1 MSELYFIRHGQANFG
16 HDEYDRLSE
25 RGGEQVRATARYFL
39 ERKIIPDALYSGTLA
54 RQMASAEIFA
64 AEFAARGVALPPGEW
79 VEGFNE
85 HDSARI
91 VKALL
96 PRMAERDPS
105 LSADMAKIYTD
116 NRSFQRVFE
125 RTMIAWISGAESVEG
140 VESWAEFRGK
150 VNDAIRIITR
160 ACGRSG
166 RIVVFSSGGPIG
178 CAGGLALD
186 LSDEHTLRLSWQV
199 VNASV
204 TRFVFSGERIS
215 LSYFNMHA
223 HLESADG
230 STLVTYR

>member
-16 HDEYDRLSE
+16 QDEYDRLSE
-25 RGGEQVRATARYFL
+25 RGGEQIRATARYFL
-39 ERKIIPDALYSGTLA
+39 DRSISFDAIYSGTLA
-54 RQMASAEIFA
+54 RQTASAEIFA
-64 AEFAARGVALPPGEW
+64 AECSARGVALPARTS

-85 HDSARI
+85 HDSASI

-105 LSADMAKIYTD
+105 LSADMAKIFTD
-116 NRSFQRVFE
+116 NSSFQRVFE
-125 RTMIAWISGAESVEG
+125 RTMIAWITGVERVDG
-140 VESWAEFRGK
+140 VESWAEFRGS
-150 VNDAIRIITR
+150 VSDSMRFITR
-160 ACGRSG
+160 ACGRSA
-166 RIVVFSSGGPIG
+166 RIAVFSSGGPIG
-178 CAGGLALD
+178 CAAGLALD

-215 LSYFNMHA
+215 LSFFNMYA
-223 HLESADG
+223 HLESAGG

>member
-25 RGGEQVRATARYFL
+25 RGGEQIRTTAGYFL

-54 RQMASAEIFA
+54 RQTASAEIFA
-64 AEFAARGVALPPGEW
+64 AECAVRGVALPDRTSI
-79 VEGFNE
+79 EGLNE

-96 PRMAERDPS
+96 PRMAGRDPS
-105 LSADMAKIYTD
+105 LSADMARIYTD
-116 NRSFQRVFE
+116 NSSFQRVFE
-125 RTMIAWISGAESVEG
+125 RTMIAWISGAESVES
-140 VESWAEFRGK
+140 VELWEEFRGR
-150 VNDAIRIITR
+150 VNESIRIIMR

-166 RIVVFSSGGPIG
+166 RIAVFSSGGPIG
-178 CAGGLALD
+178 CAAGLALD

-204 TRFVFSGERIS
+204 TKFVFSGERIS
-215 LSYFNMHA
+215 LSYFNMYA